1 MRAVLV
7 YLRTAFGAAARP
19 ASAGLAL
26 LGLLAGAAHADGRP
40 WHGSVGGGP
49 SLVLTGAE
57 DDHLRFDVTVDVKPA
72 SRLGALLAWR
82 GFDGDRRG
90 LITGGV
96 VYEGAAARPRLIAD
110 LHADAGADLD
120 ARAAVVGGGVR
131 LTVAVGRRLGVGVVI
146 DTGGY
151 LVLDGIDDLRLQLQT
166 SLLAALRW

>member
-1 MRAVLV
+1 MRASLVLV
-7 YLRTAFGAAARP
+7 
-19 ASAGLAL
+19 
-26 LGLLAGAAHADGRP
+26 LLAGTASADGRP
-40 WHGSVGGGP
+40 WHGSVSGGP
-49 SLVLTGAE
+49 SLVLTGAQ
-57 DDHLRFDVTVDVKPA
+57 DDRLRFDVTVDVKPA

-90 LITGGV
+90 LVTGGI

-131 LTVAVGRRLGVGVVI
+131 FTLAVGRGLGVGVVL

-151 LVLDGIDDLRLQLQT
+151 LVLDGVDDLRLQLQT
-166 SLLAALRW
+166 SVLAAVRW